1 MTSCSSCCRVRLTSR
16 SRSWTWTP
24 FLYPSLVDPWT
35 ARSRLSPPPGRS
47 LRNARAQGTWAV
59 SQDADASTSN
69 DPSSNDPSSSSWRDH
84 LNPAPTEYSRNL
96 FADRCTLTIH
106 AGSGGHGC
114 ISFLREKYVPDGPPN
129 GGDGGSGGNV
139 YIQAVVGDTSLHKI
153 GRRGVLKAGRGRN
166 GQGKGKGGERGED
179 LLLEVPIG
187 TVVTETSRWDPLALE
202 AEAEAEAEAE
212 VGVDGEVDADAD
224 VDVQTDAGS
233 RMKDSSSPKGRPKVE
248 GDQSGRWRRDK
259 WLLYPAAMPSEYVT
273 AAFPALPRPRR
284 SNLALSQPRAPISLD
299 LSRPMK
305 VPMLLAAGAVGGLG
319 NPHFVTK
326 SITRPKFA
334 TKGEEGM
341 RVTLDLELKI
351 LADVGLVGL
360 PNAGKSTLLR
370 AISKSRARVGSW
382 AFTTLQPNI
391 GTVVLDDGTSR
402 PDMLPTS
409 RRPKSNRRRLEDE
422 EPRTRFTVA
431 DIPGLIEDAHL
442 GRGLGLG
449 FLRHVERAKML
460 VFVVDLGDGDA
471 VATVQRL
478 WSELKQYEALRDDRP
493 KADDTNGSVSES
505 LSESLSKEDQDE
517 DEEEDEED
525 DEYPSW
531 NPFIDRTIAPTPGQ
545 STPGLTTFEVPPRRI
560 RLRPSRISAKPW
572 FVVATKADVKG
583 TEENFERLQGYLE
596 GLSMSTATAMVPGT
610 VSGTGPGT
618 EAHERLS
625 SAGAPGFTEGEAVA
639 ANAEAAEAAGAE
651 EEKEEKEDGASP
663 HPSATSHILHPGN
676 DDVFESDAPSTPTTT
691 TPTSTITSPTLPTT
705 VPPRSTK
712 RQWKG
717 KVHAVPISAINGQG
731 IERVVR
737 HVLRL
742 LD

>member
-1 MTSCSSCCRVRLTSR
+1 MTSCSSCRRVRLTSR

-24 FLYPSLVDPWT
+24 FLYPGLVEPSS
-35 ARSRLSPPPGRS
+35 ARSRLSPPRRS
-47 LRNARAQGTWAV
+47 LRNARAQGTSAV
-59 SQDADASTSN
+59 SRDADPSASSE
-69 DPSSNDPSSSSWRDH
+69 SSSWRDH
-84 LNPAPTEYSRNL
+84 LNPPPTEYSRNL
-96 FADRCTLTIH
+96 FADRCALTVH

-139 YIQAVVGDTSLHKI
+139 YIQAVAGDTSLHKI

-179 LLLEVPIG
+179 LLLEVPVG

-202 AEAEAEAEAE
+202 AEAEAE
-212 VGVDGEVDADAD
+212 VDAD
-224 VDVQTDAGS
+224 VDGDADVQADAGS
-233 RMKDSSSPKGRPKVE
+233 RVNESPGARGREKIE

-284 SNLALSQPRAPISLD
+284 SNLAMSQPRAPISLD

-370 AISKSRARVGSW
+370 ALSKSRARVGSW

-402 PDMLPTS
+402 PDMATS
-409 RRPKSNRRRLEDE
+409 PRPKLKRRGLEHD

-460 VFVVDLGDGDA
+460 VFVVDLGDGDG

-478 WSELKQYEALRDDRP
+478 WSELRQYEALRDDRP
-493 KADDTNGSVSES
+493 KADAIDESED
-505 LSESLSKEDQDE
+505 ETDDE
-517 DEEEDEED
+517 DDDEEDEH
-525 DEYPSW
+525 PSW
-531 NPFIDRTIAPTPGQ
+531 NPFIDRTVAATPGQ
-545 STPGLTTFEVPPRRI
+545 STPGLTTFEVPRRRI

-572 FVVATKADVKG
+572 FVVATKADVPG
-583 TEENFERLQGYLE
+583 TEENFERLQAYLD
-596 GLSMSTATAMVPGT
+596 GLSTSTSTIPSMSTWSSTSSMSAL
-610 VSGTGPGT
+610 T
-618 EAHERLS
+618 EAPEQLS
-625 SAGAPGFTEGEAVA
+625 VAAASGSASAPAEVEAVVEAVA
-639 ANAEAAEAAGAE
+639 VAEAEAEAETAEIE
-651 EEKEEKEDGASP
+651 EERDSGSS
-663 HPSATSHILHPGN
+663 HPSTTSRFLPSGN
-676 DDVFESDAPSTPTTT
+676 DVVSVSDAPSTPTTSTSTNAAAARTTTLT
-691 TPTSTITSPTLPTT
+691 TPTTITATAPP
-705 VPPRSTK
+705 PPRSTR

-717 KVHAVPISAINGQG
+717 KVHAVPVSAINGQG
-731 IERVVR
+731 VERVVR